1 MMKDFSLELKTT
13 VAEVDAIVL
22 AQLPKVEGQQK
33 TVLDAMQ
40 YSVAAGGK
48 RIRPILV
55 QKCYALYKDRKGASW
70 DRFMKP
76 IVEAFM
82 GAIEMIHTFSLC
94 HDDLPCMDGDKY
106 RRGQES
112 TWYKF
117 GEDMGT
123 LAGDALS
130 LYAFQ
135 RVTEVYLR
143 QLSRAAV
150 TGGVDSPDESSKFA
164 NAVLKATAI
173 LAGKSGVDGMLGGQ
187 TVDVE
192 MTGKPLSEPQLQFI
206 YELKT
211 GALLEAS
218 MMMGAVLGNASQ
230 MELQRLGSIARSI
243 GVAFQIEDDILD
255 ETSTQEVLGKPI
267 HSDEENNKTTWV
279 SIHGLEAAQAEVQ
292 RLSEEAIEGLKALP
306 EVNEDARQF
315 LIALTEELIH
325 RKK

>member
-55 QKCYALYKDRKGASW
+55 QKCYALYKDRKGAGW

-150 TGGVDSPDESSKFA
+150 TGGVESPDESSKFA

-173 LAGKSGVDGMLGGQ
+173 LAGKSGVDG
-187 TVDVE
+187 
-192 MTGKPLSEPQLQFI
+192 I

-230 MELQRLGSIARSI
+230 MELRQLERIARSI

-267 HSDEENNKTTWV
+267 HSDEENHKTTWV
-279 SIHGLEAAQAEVQ
+279 SIHGREAAQAEVQ
-292 RLSEEAIEGLKALP
+292 RLSEEAIEGLKGLS
-306 EVNEDARQF
+306 EVDEDARQF